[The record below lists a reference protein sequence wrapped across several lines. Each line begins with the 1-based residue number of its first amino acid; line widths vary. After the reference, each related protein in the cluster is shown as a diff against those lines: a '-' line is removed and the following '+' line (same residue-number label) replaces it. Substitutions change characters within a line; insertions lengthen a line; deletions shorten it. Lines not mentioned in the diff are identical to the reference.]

1 MEAAEQDVSLGSPNK
16 FVSPEGK
23 EGERGPQ
30 VCDEGRGDALSG
42 GEVATTT
49 TLTEEERELLTL
61 ELAKVEEE
69 VATLRQVL
77 LAKEQRVWS
86 IKRSLGMTPLSW
98 QTVSGLMQDV
108 QASTA
113 YKRTS
118 ETLSTAGQKTTSAI
132 STVGSALTRRLG
144 DVKLWNSSTDGT
156 PASHSNIFRAMPFS
170 YTIRPSISMPA
181 IRNSPTF
188 KSLEEKVE
196 STVSTIKARVSRSTS
211 RSGSI
216 SEGLGA
222 SDVIQ
227 EAEEAEEEGVKIPV
241 VPGGTG
247 GPGAT
252 DRTVENVPL

>member
-42 GEVATTT
+42 GEVATTM
-49 TLTEEERELLTL
+49 TLTEEEREQLTL

-113 YKRTS
+113 YKRTT

-144 DVKLWNSSTDGT
+144 DV
-156 PASHSNIFRAMPFS
+156 NIFRAMPF
-170 YTIRPSISMPA
+170 
-181 IRNSPTF
+181 RNSPTF

-196 STVSTIKARVSRSTS
+196 STVSTIKARVSRSSS

-222 SDVIQ
+222 TDIIQ
-227 EAEEAEEEGVKIPV
+227 EAEEAEEEGLKLPV
-241 VPGGTG
+241 VPVGTG

>member
-42 GEVATTT
+42 GEVATTM
-49 TLTEEERELLTL
+49 TLTEEEREQLTL

-113 YKRTS
+113 YKRTT

-144 DVKLWNSSTDGT
+144 DVN
-156 PASHSNIFRAMPFS
+156 

-196 STVSTIKARVSRSTS
+196 STVSTIKARVSRSSS

-222 SDVIQ
+222 TDIIQ
-227 EAEEAEEEGVKIPV
+227 EAEEAEEEGLKLPV
-241 VPGGTG
+241 VPVGTG

>member
-156 PASHSNIFRAMPFS
+156 PASHSNIFRAMPF
-170 YTIRPSISMPA
+170 
-181 IRNSPTF
+181 RNSPTF

>member
-144 DVKLWNSSTDGT
+144 DVK
-156 PASHSNIFRAMPFS
+156 
-170 YTIRPSISMPA
+170 
-181 IRNSPTF
+181 NSPTF

-222 SDVIQ
+222 SDIIQ

>member
-144 DVKLWNSSTDGT
+144 DVN
-156 PASHSNIFRAMPFS
+156 

>member
-144 DVKLWNSSTDGT
+144 DV
-156 PASHSNIFRAMPFS
+156 NIFRAMPFS

>member
-144 DVKLWNSSTDGT
+144 DVN
-156 PASHSNIFRAMPFS
+156 

-222 SDVIQ
+222 SDIIQ